1 MALETTECCTGQTTP
16 NDSTPSYRKLPVQ
29 PLAAGGG
36 LLVLVLLWCWGHA
49 AWGGMVLP
57 SWADTLAALVHIL
70 QSGDALAALGTTIVH
85 AAGGALAAVVLGMT
99 LGLLGGH
106 IRVAGFSLQP
116 VMTVLL
122 GVPPIGWVVLALIW
136 FGPGLW
142 GPLFT
147 VMIATMPI
155 VFLATLQGVHNR
167 NPNYSEM
174 AEVFHLPPAVRFR
187 KIALPE
193 ILVPLLPA
201 LSTVLALSWKVALTA
216 ELLGDGS
223 GMGGRIAA
231 ARAFLDLPET
241 MAWLL
246 LIIVFVLCSDAIL
259 MQLFKRTSPGFGAC
273 PGIHGVK
280 TGGGI

>member
-1 MALETTECCTGQTTP
+1 MACKSGEGVR
-16 NDSTPSYRKLPVQ
+16 YM
-29 PLAAGGG
+29 AGGAG
-36 LLVLVLLWCWGHA
+36 LLALVLLWSWGHA
-49 AWGGMVLP
+49 AWGAMVLP
-57 SWADTLAALVHIL
+57 SWPATLSALGHIL
-70 QSGDALAALGTTIVH
+70 QSGDALAALGITVVH
-85 AAGGALAAVVLGMT
+85 AAGGALLAIVLGMV
-99 LGLLGGH
+99 LGLIGGQM
-106 IRVAGFSLQP
+106 RVAGFSLQP

-155 VFLATLQGVHNR
+155 IFLATLQGVRNR
-167 NPNYSEM
+167 RADLGEM
-174 AEVFHLPPAVRFR
+174 AEVFHLPPSVRFR

-223 GMGGRIAA
+223 GIGGRIAA

-246 LIIVFVLCSDAIL
+246 LIIIFVLFSDGVL
-259 MQLFKRTSPGFGAC
+259 MRLFRHRYTGMAQRRTAGFAVC

-280 TGGGI
+280 SGGGV